1 MRLARI
7 SEAVVLVM
15 LASLPALAQRAGATA
30 NENGTATAGGK
41 QLSSSASAGSTAN
54 ARSGSVKTSGTTN
67 SAAAGEQMR
76 PVNGE
81 LQSKLDS
88 KSAKAGDEVVVKTT
102 QSMTTADGTVIPK
115 GSRLVGHVTTAVA
128 HSKEST
134 DSQLGIQ
141 FDRAELKGGQSL
153 PVHSEIRSLTAPV
166 NAMAA
171 GSMQSDDT
179 FGNGGFGGG
188 RMSGGAV
195 GGGAMSSVRA
205 GGGGLLA
212 RWPTIRL
219 APPGMLQAMPQGM
232 WAELFKAPAAWQGV
246 RRRTRKHTQPAF
258 AA

>member
-88 KSAKAGDEVVVKTT
+88 KSAKAGDEVVVNTIDDNRRWDCDP
-102 QSMTTADGTVIPK
+102 QGV
-115 GSRLVGHVTTAVA
+115 
-128 HSKEST
+128 
-134 DSQLGIQ
+134 
-141 FDRAELKGGQSL
+141 
-153 PVHSEIRSLTAPV
+153 
-166 NAMAA
+166 AA
-171 GSMQSDDT
+171 GGSCNYSRGAQQGKHR
-179 FGNGGFGGG
+179 FAIGNPVRSRGTERRPKFAGALRDSFSYGSGQRDGG
-188 RMSGGAV
+188 RFD
-195 GGGAMSSVRA
+195 
-205 GGGGLLA
+205 
-212 RWPTIRL
+212 
-219 APPGMLQAMPQGM
+219 
-232 WAELFKAPAAWQGV
+232 AE
-246 RRRTRKHTQPAF
+246 R
-258 AA
+258 